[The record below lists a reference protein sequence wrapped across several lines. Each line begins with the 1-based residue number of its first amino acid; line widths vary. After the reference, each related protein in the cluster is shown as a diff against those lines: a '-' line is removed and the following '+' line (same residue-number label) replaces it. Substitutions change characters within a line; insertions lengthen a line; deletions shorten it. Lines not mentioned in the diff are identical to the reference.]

1 MAIRSR
7 LLSSALPACAV
18 LLAGS
23 AHAQTGTMAGA
34 AHPGLLWLC
43 AVLFVAVFAAMLL
56 AIWRHRRQVRRR
68 GESMDEPGWVELCWT
83 LIPILIVAGAAWP
96 VFRLLTQ

>member
-7 LLSSALPACAV
+7 LLPSVLPACAA

-23 AHAQTGTMAGA
+23 AHAQAGTAGA

-43 AVLFVAVFAAMLL
+43 AALFVAVFVAMLL
-56 AIWRHRRQVRRR
+56 AIWRHRRQVKRR
-68 GESMDEPGWVELCWT
+68 GESMGEPGWVELCWT

-96 VFRLLTQ
+96 VFRLLTE